1 MKRKF
6 LYTALLVTVSILSI
20 IIGRN
25 TIQTSEV
32 TIPDTYI
39 NAEEI
44 KSITIGNEGF
54 SLNFDDG
61 AGYYIKAEIYQNT
74 Y

>member
-1 MKRKF
+1 MKRKI
-6 LYTALLVTVSILSI
+6 LCTSLLVAVSLSSIL
-20 IIGRN
+20 IGRN
-25 TIQTSEV
+25 TIKETET

-61 AGYYIKAEIYQNT
+61 TGYYIEAEIYQNT

>member
-1 MKRKF
+1 MKRKV
-6 LYTALLVTVSILSI
+6 LYTALLATVSLFSI

-25 TIQTSEV
+25 TIQT

-44 KSITIGNEGF
+44 KSITMGNEGF
-54 SLNFDDG
+54 SLNFEDG
-61 AGYYIKAEIYQNT
+61 AGYYIEAEIYQNT

>member
-25 TIQTSEV
+25 TIQTA
-32 TIPDTYI
+32 IPDTYI

-54 SLNFDDG
+54 SLNFEDG
-61 AGYYIKAEIYQNT
+61 TGYYIEAEIFENT